1 MAYTKNRR
9 PVSYLKDQSPFEDI
23 YGQLPKL
30 TNMYPLE
37 STVYVVINKKI
48 KNHLKPNAEKEIL
61 IEYDDDTIY
70 RVYIPISQ
78 KIERVKD
85 LDIYDHKP
93 TPKTDTEFGEN
104 LTESVVDSTMMNSPA
119 IHTESTAEGQ
129 EIQPQ
134 APQSTETRPHIKAKS
149 PNITIQK
156 PMTSQQQESLQKIPQ
171 KYATMRSSRKATRVD
186 FSMNP
191 TAYNVITSASPTV
204 FHLAMRELLAN

>member
-1 MAYTKNRR
+1 MTYTKNRR
-9 PVSYLKDQSPFEDI
+9 PASYLENLSPYENIYKQS
-23 YGQLPKL
+23 PKL

-48 KNHLKPNAEKEIL
+48 KDHLKPNAEKEIL

-78 KIERVKD
+78 KIERVKN

-93 TPKTDTEFGEN
+93 TPKTNTEFDEN
-104 LTESVVDSTMMNSPA
+104 LTEAIVDSTMMNSPV
-119 IHTESTAEGQ
+119 IHIKPTTKEQ
-129 EIQPQ
+129 EIQSQ
-134 APQSTETRPHIKAKS
+134 TPQSTETPSHIEAIS

-156 PMTSQQQESLQKIPQ
+156 PVTSQQQKGFQKIPQ
-171 KYATMRSSRKATRVD
+171 KYATMRSDRKTTQVD

-191 TAYNVITSASPTV
+191 TAYNAITSASPAM